1 MDRQKNLDYGYSN
14 YDSDDSDD
22 SDDSMEIEGK
32 ISKVVPTTTLECDE
46 DFMDEDDFLMD
57 QSEYEKSFSNIP
69 FNEASRETETDLIN
83 RISIM
88 NRGSLRKS
96 YMQPMQPTP
105 CNPQFSH
112 RAGIL
117 ACKVMFTVILFIAVM
132 FYVLP
137 GTAVCTESKI
147 ETDIG
152 RDQCRNQCHNHM
164 CCLETGPNTCANS
177 VHCLNYMHCNILL
190 NTEHGD
196 DGVSPLSKSVEALC
210 NPVLIQTI
218 HGRRACHDVCKTHLC
233 CFAKNENICAKND
246 LCEHYGACT
255 ILLQTT
261 DGLADK
267 QKMIKNKVDYSCD
280 EDTIRSTNDGRKKC
294 EELCAQKECCFE
306 SGHKYCKGLDCSL
319 FDKCSNMQV
328 VSFDEASIENI
339 SLKEAS
345 IENISVDNHPT
356 GEGKDLDENI
366 VNTISNLCSL
376 SNLKSNIGKYQC
388 SSVCNDH
395 LCCVM
400 DGRSNCTKG
409 NEAICSKYSLCSNLF
424 TSHSASTTCTVDN
437 VKNEEGWI
445 KCYERCAS
453 GMCCFNG
460 RECPEDLDCT
470 LYEDCTVLDVDE
482 NPVAS
487 VCTQEN
493 MIMLKAKNECKSY
506 CDSKMCCL
514 EDGGKNCPES
524 VMDCEKYTPCAILL

>member
-1 MDRQKNLDYGYSN
+1 VNMKSPFLIFRSTKHQG
-14 YDSDDSDD
+14 
-22 SDDSMEIEGK
+22 
-32 ISKVVPTTTLECDE
+32 
-46 DFMDEDDFLMD
+46 DFLSSSDPSMI
-57 QSEYEKSFSNIP
+57 SWIHFTLFVRISLFSY
-69 FNEASRETETDLIN
+69 RETETDLIN

-132 FYVLP
+132 FYLLP
-137 GTAVCTESKI
+137 GTV
-147 ETDIG
+147 
-152 RDQCRNQCHNHM
+152 
-164 CCLETGPNTCANS
+164 
-177 VHCLNYMHCNILL
+177 
-190 NTEHGD
+190 
-196 DGVSPLSKSVEALC
+196 
-210 NPVLIQTI
+210 
-218 HGRRACHDVCKTHLC
+218 
-233 CFAKNENICAKND
+233 
-246 LCEHYGACT
+246 
-255 ILLQTT
+255 
-261 DGLADK
+261 
-267 QKMIKNKVDYSCD
+267 
-280 EDTIRSTNDGRKKC
+280 
-294 EELCAQKECCFE
+294 
-306 SGHKYCKGLDCSL
+306 
-319 FDKCSNMQV
+319 
-328 VSFDEASIENI
+328 ENI
-339 SLKEAS
+339 SLKEAF
-345 IENISVDNHPT
+345 IENISVDNHPTGNIASLST

-437 VKNEEGWI
+437 VKNKEGWI